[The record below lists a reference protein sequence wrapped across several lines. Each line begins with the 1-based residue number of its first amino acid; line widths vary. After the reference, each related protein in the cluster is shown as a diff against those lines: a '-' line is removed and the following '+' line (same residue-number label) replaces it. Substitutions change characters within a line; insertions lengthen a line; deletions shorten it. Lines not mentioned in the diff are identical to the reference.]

1 MVRGFWFFSFKKLNY
16 LRFWFWLW
24 FWNLKFDEWYEDF
37 DFEWKICSLT
47 SDWWALVLK
56 KKGSICLSTLNA
68 PHFNTNT
75 IDFNRWFQ
83 SKVRW
88 CVHWQARLTNY
99 RKGYE
104 KNSTEKKN
112 KWCMN
117 SNLEIS
123 NSNPCLKLCSFYKQQ
138 KKFIFNQRKRI
149 KNWLHY

>member
-16 LRFWFWLW
+16 LSFWFWLW

-68 PHFNTNT
+68 PYFNTNT

-88 CVHWQARLTNY
+88 CVHWQGRLTNY

-104 KNSTEKKN
+104 TNSTEKKQMMHEFQSRN
-112 KWCMN
+112 FEFESVFKIVFF
-117 SNLEIS
+117 LQTTKEIY
-123 NSNPCLKLCSFYKQQ
+123 F
-138 KKFIFNQRKRI
+138 
-149 KNWLHY
+149 